1 MEFKEFEEVS
11 ALYQPMI
18 DVVYSEGQRYF
29 KDLFRYWDE
38 EACGMSMID
47 FLKKFKSWDSYG
59 AYQWASCM
67 DWTKYPEF
75 SCPDIATKK
84 ILDALYNSD
93 DPIIIEFAER
103 LDMAYIKG
111 VKDGFTFEVHLFNIS
126 NQKGA

>member
-1 MEFKEFEEVS
+1 MNFKEFSEVS

-18 DVVYSEGQRYF
+18 NIVYSEGQRYF

-47 FLKKFKSWDSYG
+47 FLKKFKS
-59 AYQWASCM
+59 CM

-75 SCPDIATKK
+75 SCPDIATQK

-93 DPIIIEFAER
+93 DPIITDFAEK

-111 VKDGFTFEVHLFNIS
+111 VRDGFTFEVHLFNII
-126 NQKGA
+126 NQK